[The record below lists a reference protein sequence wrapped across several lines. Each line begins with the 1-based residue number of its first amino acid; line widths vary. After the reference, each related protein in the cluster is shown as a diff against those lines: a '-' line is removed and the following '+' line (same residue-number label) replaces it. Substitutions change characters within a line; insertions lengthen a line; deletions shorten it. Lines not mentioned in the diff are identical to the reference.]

1 MLKRMRYRVIIAA
14 MAAFLAVILMVA
26 VLVNLINY
34 RVVTR
39 SLDETISA
47 IYEFEAGNPP
57 MPGPEMNNG
66 QPGSGANPPGPGT
79 QVPPDG
85 PFRGSPDA
93 EAGYMTRF
101 FIARLDGEGNVM
113 STSLDFVA
121 SVDASGA
128 KQLAEQVYS
137 GKKDRGYIKEFR
149 FAKEELRDTTVI
161 IFLNSMRE
169 LRFMHTLR
177 SLTIAVSVV
186 SLLTCSLA
194 V

>member
-66 QPGSGANPPGPGT
+66 QPGSGATGT
-79 QVPPDG
+79 G
-85 PFRGSPDA
+85 A
-93 EAGYMTRF
+93 A
-101 FIARLDGEGNVM
+101 
-113 STSLDFVA
+113 STSGWTF
-121 SVDASGA
+121 
-128 KQLAEQVYS
+128 
-137 GKKDRGYIKEFR
+137 
-149 FAKEELRDTTVI
+149 
-161 IFLNSMRE
+161 
-169 LRFMHTLR
+169 
-177 SLTIAVSVV
+177 
-186 SLLTCSLA
+186 
-194 V
+194 